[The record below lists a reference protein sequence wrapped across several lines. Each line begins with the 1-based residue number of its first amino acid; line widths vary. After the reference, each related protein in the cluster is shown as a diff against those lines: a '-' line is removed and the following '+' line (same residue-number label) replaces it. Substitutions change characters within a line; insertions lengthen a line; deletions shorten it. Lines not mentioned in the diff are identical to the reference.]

1 MSKQIAPPYIQQ
13 LLSTR
18 ARRKTALILAMSF
31 TFGLTFFI
39 SQEFSLRLGPDDLIG
54 FLLEI
59 ILFTLQIEIIYRLR
73 TYFDHRFFYAPV
85 SLNRY
90 SLELMCVLVS
100 SIMLI
105 SVLIILPVHLLFHIL
120 DIDKGA
126 VKQPDYTIMIRQ
138 LYLLPLTFTVLV
150 YILLSAYYA
159 VKNLNQLELEAER
172 LQKQRMQQLFEN
184 LRNQVNPQFLFN
196 SLRSL
201 STLIYRDKDGAVRF
215 VDELSA
221 VYRYILDHRDKE
233 LVELHKELT
242 FIRSYLFL
250 LSTRHE
256 QMQCNII
263 EKGNAH
269 GLYLPPQTLQM
280 VLDTII
286 RQYTQSQ
293 LEVLRIEIE
302 ANKDYLIVTSTR
314 LAQGT
319 DRNPLLGLREIINR
333 YRFLTERKIAYK
345 TTDAYF
351 TLHIPLLEVEYVM
364 A

>member
-73 TYFDHRFFYAPV
+73 TYFDRRFFYAPV

-184 LRNQVNPQFLFN
+184 LRNQVNVQ
-196 SLRSL
+196 
-201 STLIYRDKDGAVRF
+201 
-215 VDELSA
+215 
-221 VYRYILDHRDKE
+221 
-233 LVELHKELT
+233 
-242 FIRSYLFL
+242 
-250 LSTRHE
+250 
-256 QMQCNII
+256 
-263 EKGNAH
+263 
-269 GLYLPPQTLQM
+269 
-280 VLDTII
+280 
-286 RQYTQSQ
+286 
-293 LEVLRIEIE
+293 
-302 ANKDYLIVTSTR
+302 
-314 LAQGT
+314 
-319 DRNPLLGLREIINR
+319 
-333 YRFLTERKIAYK
+333 
-345 TTDAYF
+345 
-351 TLHIPLLEVEYVM
+351 
-364 A
+364 